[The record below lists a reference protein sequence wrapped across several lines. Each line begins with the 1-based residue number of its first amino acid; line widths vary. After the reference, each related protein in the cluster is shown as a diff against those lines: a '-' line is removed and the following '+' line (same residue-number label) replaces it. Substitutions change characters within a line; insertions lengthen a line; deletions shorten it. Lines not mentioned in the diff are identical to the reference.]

1 MNPYYAVFFAPA
13 IEEKLRVIGSV
24 YQRLGYLEEDLESLS
39 GRELGLAVAG
49 GMIKFSR
56 FVGFPTTLGE
66 VPGISQEH
74 IDRALNA
81 AKDPQLDMKL
91 KNMPVPLNAGLVDD
105 YMGSILAAAWDGD
118 LEKIKNL

>member
-1 MNPYYAVFFAPA
+1 MKFP
-13 IEEKLRVIGSV
+13 GSAK
-24 YQRLGYLEEDLESLS
+24 S
-39 GRELGLAVAG
+39 
-49 GMIKFSR
+49 
-56 FVGFPTTLGE
+56 
-66 VPGISQEH
+66 IS
-74 IDRALNA
+74 IARNA